1 MLSKACKDDSARS
14 KAGPKEAFEQAR
26 YNPIIRFDHA
36 TFGFPGV
43 VALQDISLSIE
54 AGEFVGVIGPNGSGK
69 TTLCRAVLG
78 LLAPIDGHL
87 HIFDCACDKLRC
99 HHRAKIGY
107 LPQKGVVDRNFPVT
121 VLETVMMGRYGALGL
136 CRRPGRK
143 DREIAMD
150 ALTHVGMDG
159 HQDTALGQLSGGQ
172 QQRVFIARA
181 LAQQPKVLLLDEPT
195 TGLDITTQ
203 HSVLELVQHLH
214 DELKLTVLL
223 ITHDINMI
231 RTRVDRLVLL
241 KTRLYA
247 AGPPADVLKP
257 DILRQVYGKDLVI
270 TEKDL
275 IIVEDYHH

>member
-1 MLSKACKDDSARS
+1 MPFHVSAS
-14 KAGPKEAFEQAR
+14 SQ
-26 YNPIIRFDHA
+26 PIIRFDHA
-36 TFGFPGV
+36 SFGFTGV
-43 VALQDISLSIE
+43 IALKDLTLTIA

-78 LLAPIDGHL
+78 LMAPVEGHL
-87 HIFDCACDKLRC
+87 HIFDCACDELRC

-121 VLETVMMGRYGALGL
+121 VLETVMMGRYGAMGL
-136 CRRPGRK
+136 FRRPGTS
-143 DREIAMD
+143 DRAIAMESL
-150 ALTHVGMDG
+150 AHVGMERHKDS
-159 HQDTALGQLSGGQ
+159 ALGHLSGGQ

-181 LAQQPKVLLLDEPT
+181 LAQQPQVLLLDEPT

-203 HSVLELVQHLH
+203 HNVIELIEHLH
-214 DELKLTVLL
+214 QELGLTVLL
-223 ITHDINMI
+223 VTHDINMI

-247 AGPPADVLKP
+247 AGPPADVLKAE
-257 DILRQVYGKDLVI
+257 ILREVYGKDLVI

-275 IIVEDYHH
+275 IIVEDYHHHHH